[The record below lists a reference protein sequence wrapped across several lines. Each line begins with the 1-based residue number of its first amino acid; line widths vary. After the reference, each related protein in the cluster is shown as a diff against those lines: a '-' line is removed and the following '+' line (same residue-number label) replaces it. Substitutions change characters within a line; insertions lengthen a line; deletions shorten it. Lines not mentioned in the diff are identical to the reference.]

1 MVSTILP
8 LKIENACVEKRGKH
22 IIGPINF
29 EVSNKGFSIIMGP
42 NGSGKTTLLRLLHGL
57 ENPRGG
63 TLTWNE
69 ATETAQLHQS
79 FVFQTPIMLRRTAI
93 ENITYPLSLR
103 NIPKDKALD
112 IAQEW
117 ISKINLEKSAHVNA
131 RFLSGGEKQK
141 LAIARAL
148 ATKPQLLFLD
158 EPTANLDGSATREIE
173 DLLQDTN
180 KAGTRI
186 IMTTHNIGQGKRLAE
201 DVMFLYRGNIVETS
215 AADLFF
221 TKPQTKEAK
230 AFLDGDILE

>member
-1 MVSTILP
+1 MVSSILP
-8 LKIENACVEKRGKH
+8 LKIADACVEKRGKR

-29 EVSNKGFSIIMGP
+29 EVSDKGFTIIMGP

-57 ENPRGG
+57 ESPRGG
-63 TLTWNE
+63 TLNWNKKK
-69 ATETAQLHQS
+69 ETAQLHQS

-93 ENITYPLSLR
+93 ENISYPLLLR
-103 NIPKDKALD
+103 NIPKGDALK

-117 ISKINLEKSAHVNA
+117 IEKINLEKSAQLNA
-131 RFLSGGEKQK
+131 AFLSGGEKQK

-148 ATKPQLLFLD
+148 AIKPQLIFLD

-173 DLLQDTN
+173 ELLKDTH
-180 KAGTRI
+180 KTGTRI
-186 IMTTHNIGQGKRLAE
+186 IMTTHNVGQGKRLAE
-201 DVMFLYRGNIVETS
+201 DVIFLYRGNIVETS
-215 AADLFF
+215 AANHFF

>member
-1 MVSTILP
+1 MVNSILP
-8 LKIENACVEKRGKH
+8 LRVKNACVEKRGKR
-22 IIGPINF
+22 IVGPINL
-29 EVSNKGFSIIMGP
+29 EVSPKGFTIIMGP
-42 NGSGKTTLLRLLHGL
+42 NGSGKTSLLRLLHGL

-63 TLTWNE
+63 SLVWNG
-69 ATETAQLHQS
+69 ATQTAQFHQS

-93 ENITYPLSLR
+93 ENIVYPLILR
-103 NIPKDKALD
+103 NIPKHEALK
-112 IAQEW
+112 IAHDW
-117 ISKINLEKSAHVNA
+117 IAKINLEKSTDINA

-173 DLLQDTN
+173 ALLQETH

-201 DVMFLYRGNIVETS
+201 DVMFLYRGNILETS
-215 AADLFF
+215 TANRFF
-221 TKPQTKEAK
+221 KKPQTKEAK
-230 AFLDGDILE
+230 AFIAGDILE

>member
-1 MVSTILP
+1 MQ
-8 LKIENACVEKRGKH
+8 NACVEKRGKR
-22 IIGPINF
+22 IVGPINL
-29 EVSNKGFSIIMGP
+29 EVSPEGFTIIMGP
-42 NGSGKTTLLRLLHGL
+42 NGSGKTSLLRLLHGL

-63 TLTWNE
+63 TLTWND
-69 ATETAQLHQS
+69 TKNNAQLHQS

-93 ENITYPLSLR
+93 ENIIYPLTLR
-103 NIPKDKALD
+103 NIPRDEARN

-117 ISKINLEKSAHVNA
+117 ITKINLEKSTDINA

-173 DLLQDTN
+173 TLLKDTH

-186 IMTTHNIGQGKRLAE
+186 IMTTHNIGQGKRLAQE
-201 DVMFLYRGNIVETS
+201 VMFLYRGNILETS
-215 AADLFF
+215 NADEFF
-221 TKPQTKEAK
+221 KKPQIKEAK

>member
-1 MVSTILP
+1 LVNSILP
-8 LKIENACVEKRGKH
+8 LKVKSACVEKLGKR
-22 IIGPINF
+22 IVGPINL
-29 EVSNKGFSIIMGP
+29 EISPEGFTIIMGP
-42 NGSGKTTLLRLLHGL
+42 NGSGKTSLLRLLHGL

-63 TLTWNE
+63 TLSWNE
-69 ATETAQLHQS
+69 TKEKAQLNQS

-93 ENITYPLSLR
+93 ENIVYPLILR
-103 NIPKDKALD
+103 NIAKDKALK
-112 IAQEW
+112 IAQAW
-117 ISKINLEKSAHVNA
+117 IAKINLEKSIDINA

-173 DLLQDTN
+173 ALLQEVH

-201 DVMFLYRGNIVETS
+201 DVMFLYRGSILETS
-215 AADLFF
+215 NAKQFF
-221 TKPQTKEAK
+221 KKPTTKEAQ
-230 AFLDGDILE
+230 AFIDGDILE